1 MKARWIGSIFHLA
14 AFFALSRFAVGRCSF
29 GRTSDFYVHFEV
41 LPPST
46 GKTVAFFLDLFPHK
60 FNILSLCDSYVVLRP
75 VHAFYGEVASDTV
88 NKAETGVED
97 FEDGP

>member
-1 MKARWIGSIFHLA
+1 MTFMFTLKFLHLQ
-14 AFFALSRFAVGRCSF
+14 L
-29 GRTSDFYVHFEV
+29 
-41 LPPST
+41 
-46 GKTVAFFLDLFPHK
+46 GKLLLFLKIQFVAFFLDLFPHK

-75 VHAFYGEVASDTV
+75 VHAFYGEVASDAV